1 MLNNFHHVA
10 FRCND
15 AQETVD
21 FYTRV
26 LGLKYSHAV
35 TADVVPSTK
44 EYDPHIHIFFEL
56 ADGSSLAFFEI
67 PTRAE
72 AIEDPNTPAWVEHVA
87 FQVNSE
93 EELENYRKR
102 LIDAGVEYVGPVG
115 HHDEGQ
121 KSIYFFDPNG
131 VRLEFNLP
139 AKVDP
144 SARAKQATEVL
155 KKWVD
160 RKARADFAPRPETV

>member
-1 MLNNFHHVA
+1 MLSKFHHVA
-10 FRCND
+10 FRCHD
-15 AQETVD
+15 AAETVD

-44 EYDPHIHIFFEL
+44 ERDPHIHIFFEL
-56 ADGSSLAFFEI
+56 ADGSSIAFFEV
-67 PTRAE
+67 PTHAD
-72 AIEDPNTPAWVEHVA
+72 AIKDTNTPPWVEHVA
-87 FQVNSE
+87 FQVHTE

-102 LIDAGVEYVGPVG
+102 LVDAGVEYLGPVG
-115 HHDEGQ
+115 HHDKGQ

-139 AKVDP
+139 AQVDD
-144 SARAKQATEVL
+144 SGRAKQAVEVL
-155 KKWVD
+155 EQWRQ
-160 RKARADFAPRPETV
+160 RKARGDFARTRK